1 MIWEDILIT
10 RSVSEREIAAALAA
24 VFNIEQDRVMAIP
37 GIFNYDGEVADEIG
51 ILCEHRPVTG
61 DFVLHLS
68 IYLRDDALECF
79 AEAHEVGVL
88 VGQMCRI
95 WSCAALV
102 SDDSIDPYS
111 WLLVRG
117 PDDIQPVQIDSEIL
131 DDDDAWVLAS
141 VPEVAGIHPPM
152 G

>member
-10 RSVSEREIAAALAA
+10 RSVSEREIATAMAA
-24 VFNIEQDRVMAIP
+24 VFNIDQNRVMAIP
-37 GIFNYDGEVADEIG
+37 GIPDYDGEVPDEIG

-68 IYLRDDALECF
+68 IYLRDDALERY
-79 AEAHEVGVL
+79 AEAHEIGIL
-88 VGQMCRI
+88 VGQLCQI
-95 WSCAALV
+95 WSSAALM

-117 PDDIQPVQIDSEIL
+117 PDDIQSVQIDSEIL

-141 VPEVAGIHPPM
+141 VPEAAGAHPSM
-152 G
+152 D